1 MRPTPE
7 APARR
12 QLGVRLVTLDQRC
25 QRGGSA
31 ARGQLSATV
40 CRSDWREKFPPNFKR
55 AKERQSR
62 SHWLLA
68 GTRIRYRG
76 RGAGGAHGGGR
87 RREQPPPRQPVP
99 HPCDARPRRSP
110 RPPSPPRCL
119 LAIPPPS
126 PRGFLPSAR
135 SPFKSFNGFF
145 KLHVITRVG
154 RATARCVGAAVGR
167 VPTSPTNTKRGWAL

>member
-12 QLGVRLVTLDQRC
+12 QLGVRFGTLDALDQRC

-76 RGAGGAHGGGR
+76 RGAGELTGEGDGGSS
-87 RREQPPPRQPVP
+87 PL
-99 HPCDARPRRSP
+99 HASRSP
-110 RPPSPPRCL
+110 TRATRVPDGPR
-119 LAIPPPS
+119 AIPPPS
-126 PRGFLPSAR
+126 LRGFLPSAR

-154 RATARCVGAAVGR
+154 RATARCVGAAVAR
-167 VPTSPTNTKRGWAL
+167 VPTSPTNIKRGWAL